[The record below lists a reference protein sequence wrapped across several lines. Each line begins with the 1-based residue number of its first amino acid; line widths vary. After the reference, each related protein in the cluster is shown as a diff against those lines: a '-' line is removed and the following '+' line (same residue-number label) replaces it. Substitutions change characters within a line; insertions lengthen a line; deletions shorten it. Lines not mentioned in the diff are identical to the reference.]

1 MFTGKITQK
10 VTSVFLKKSRKFF
23 NRKTGII
30 AGGTLAIIFI
40 TGQLTTAELPK
51 KEKLYG
57 QQYATV
63 VKHFQE
69 AGFENIQGK
78 EINDLEFGKI
88 GENNSVEVVSVD
100 GEKWKEGW
108 VRKNAPIVISYHAPK
123 EDTVEVKFSP
133 SSKIAD
139 VEKELSKLGFKQ
151 IDMIPI
157 LLIEKGN
164 EDKKDRVDTLQIGN
178 HLYQTGYFYSASLP
192 VKLTYFDVSQ
202 DNIRVPENV
211 IDAESKSELE
221 KHIKVAGFTD
231 IKWEAVADKDKS
243 NHEKIQKI
251 TLGGVELRLR
261 TKQEIV
267 IKKETPIVIAYS
279 DFSSFAELSTT
290 ISTTTIAD
298 TKKLFIDGGFP
309 QVTEVATDTN
319 EISKNG
325 QVIAV
330 EIDGKVFSDINDKVI
345 KKDS

>member
-1 MFTGKITQK
+1 M
-10 VTSVFLKKSRKFF
+10 
-23 NRKTGII
+23 
-30 AGGTLAIIFI
+30 
-40 TGQLTTAELPK
+40 
-51 KEKLYG
+51 
-57 QQYATV
+57 
-63 VKHFQE
+63 
-69 AGFENIQGK
+69 
-78 EINDLEFGKI
+78 
-88 GENNSVEVVSVD
+88 
-100 GEKWKEGW
+100 
-108 VRKNAPIVISYHAPK
+108 
-123 EDTVEVKFSP
+123 KFSP

-139 VEKELSKLGFKQ
+139 IEKELSKLGFKQ

-261 TKQEIV
+261 TKQEII

-279 DFSSFAELSTT
+279 DFSSFAELPTT

-330 EIDGKVFSDINDKVI
+330 EIDGKVFSDVNDKVI
-345 KKDS
+345 KKDSQVVIKYWNAEKAIAEKALKDEEARIVAEAKRQTKVRVQNQIQQFAGNTSQNVYYPNCKAARQAGAAPVYRGQPGYGPHLDRDGDGIGCER